1 MTQAAN
7 KATAARLYDEVIN
20 QEKHNVV
27 DEIFAIDATLHDPFT
42 GRSQGSEAF
51 NELLGMFDAAF
62 PHHRVRVDQVIADGD
77 YVAVLHTHLATHAGP
92 FMGLPPTGRS
102 IEVNGVELFRFADGK
117 IAEFWRKDDDVSML
131 MQLGIL
137 PAPQAA

>member
-1 MTQAAN
+1 MSGVPN
-7 KATAARLYDEVIN
+7 KANALRLYDEVIN
-20 QEKHNVV
+20 QEHQGVI
-27 DEIFAIDATLHDPFT
+27 DEIFAADVTVHDPFSGT
-42 GRSQGSEAF
+42 SSGIEAF
-51 NELLGMFDAAF
+51 KGLLGMFDAAF

-117 IAEFWRKDDDVSML
+117 IAEFWRKDDDVSL
-131 MQLGIL
+131 LAQLGIL
-137 PAPQAA
+137 PAPRPA